1 MRWDELKLEIIMNK
15 KLFLPLTLLLTVS
28 TVFTGGG
35 KLVNKIAPEELA
47 AAIEMRGGRPT
58 LNMSGKGIGTLAKL
72 DGTDESTLTTGDVK
86 AVIEEHNVKYL
97 DFSKNKLSG
106 KVGSGLIDKCHKI
119 EIVNLSDNDFTE
131 LAPGALN
138 RANALQWIVLN
149 NNKIAKLGEHTFKRV
164 MGLWGV
170 CLAGNRIES
179 VDPKAFANL
188 RLLHSLDLS
197 GNRIKRLVADQ
208 FAHIRVY
215 DEVKDPAKAGQPK
228 VEPITA
234 AEGLEIDLSG
244 NPIEEVDELAFA
256 NVPQLRKLVMKTEP
270 PLSEDLQA
278 KIMSLAPFNCEVT
291 F

>member
-1 MRWDELKLEIIMNK
+1 MNK
-15 KLFLPLTLLLTVS
+15 KLFLPLTLLLSLTP
-28 TVFTGGG
+28 VFAGGG
-35 KLVNKIAPEELA
+35 RLVNKIPSKELV
-47 AAIEMRGGRPT
+47 AAIEMRGERPT

-86 AVIEEHNVKYL
+86 AIIEEHNVKYL
-97 DFSKNKLSG
+97 DFSQNKLSG
-106 KVGSGLIDKCHKI
+106 TVGSGLIDKCHKI
-119 EIVNLSDNDFTE
+119 EIVNLSDNGFIE

-170 CLAGNRIES
+170 CLKGNKIES

-197 GNRIKRLVADQ
+197 GNRIKRLAANQ

-215 DEVKDPAKAGQPK
+215 DEVRDPAKAGQPK
-228 VEPITA
+228 VEAVTPH
-234 AEGLEIDLSG
+234 EGLEIDLSG

-278 KIMSLAPFNCEVT
+278 RIMSLTPVDCEVT